1 MWRSS
6 HSSAARRRGFT
17 LLEAMVSLLLLVIIL
32 IVAMTMLFQMRAFAE
47 RQQYFMLP
55 RQAAR
60 RAADYLSFYL
70 AGASDVNYVDDKH
83 PSPNALIMYYNL
95 NGVATQASYNN
106 LGCPDATGVTT
117 CNEWGLNGARVI
129 PANPPAIPVAIQSTN
144 FGDIGTDIITI
155 VAPFDPARYQA
166 HAVFPAFGAGVNLFF
181 NFRGGCGPGP
191 GPWTAAMDAANE
203 LAFETAT
210 GYDGTTQSGLL
221 MLVDRNGSWSYVRIP
236 KNGYQSNGVGGQPI
250 ASCNDTAPGSFQ
262 NIHVNADLVNLALLP
277 AAPNP
282 VAGLT
287 DPVYLVTGLQV
298 ISFRVMTDS
307 VDGVPKLQQKLGL
320 FDPANDNPYP
330 PVGSPL
336 PSFVNVMENI
346 EDLQIAY
353 LYARDE
359 AAGAAGAPTSSS
371 LVWNTSTQRIDAAAP
386 GCAALPAPGC
396 AGHVPFQAGP
406 NFVAGPLPPLDISNV
421 IGLRFSVTGRSP
433 LLPIGA
439 RKLTNVDVKE
449 PFATTSSQH
458 FRPASEDHPVT
469 RDPGNAALP
478 LYDQYDHYRATA
490 TLMLRNRIPRG

>member
-1 MWRSS
+1 
-6 HSSAARRRGFT
+6 
-17 LLEAMVSLLLLVIIL
+17 MVSLLLLVIIL
-32 IVAMTMLFQMRAFAE
+32 VVAMTMLFQMRAFAE

-70 AGASDVNYVDDKH
+70 AGASDVNYVDSTH

-95 NGVATQASYNN
+95 NGVTTQASYNN
-106 LGCPDATGVTT
+106 LGCPDAQGAPT
-117 CNEWGLNGARVI
+117 CVEPGNGPRVVA
-129 PANPPAIPVAIQSTN
+129 ANPPAIPLAIPSTN

-155 VAPFDPARYQA
+155 VAPFNPARYQVWA
-166 HAVFPAFGAGVNLFF
+166 PMPAFGAGVDLWF
-181 NFRGGCGPGP
+181 NFRVACGPGP
-191 GPWTAAMDAANE
+191 WNAAIDAANE
-203 LAFETAT
+203 AAFETAT
-210 GYDGTTQSGLL
+210 GFLGTESGLL

-236 KNGYQSNGVGGQPI
+236 QTGYQANGVGSQ
-250 ASCNDTAPGSFQ
+250 ASGVCSDVTPGSFK
-262 NIHVNADLVNLALLP
+262 NIHVNADLVSALLP

-282 VAGLT
+282 IASLT

-320 FDPANDNPYP
+320 FNPATDNPG
-330 PVGSPL
+330 VE
-336 PSFVNVMENI
+336 FVNVMENI

-359 AAGAAGAPTSSS
+359 AAGAAGAPTFNS
-371 LVWNTSTQRIDAAAP
+371 LVWNTATQRIDAAAP
-386 GCAALPAPGC
+386 GCAVLPAPGC
-396 AGHVPFQAGP
+396 APRVPFQAGP
-406 NFVAGPLPPLDISNV
+406 NFGAALPPLDISNV

-439 RKLTNVDVKE
+439 RKLTNIDVKQSL
-449 PFATTSSQH
+449 ATTSSQH
-458 FRPASEDHPVT
+458 FRPASEDHAVT
-469 RDPGNAALP
+469 LDPAHPTWP

-490 TLMLRNRIPRG
+490 TLMLRNRTPRG